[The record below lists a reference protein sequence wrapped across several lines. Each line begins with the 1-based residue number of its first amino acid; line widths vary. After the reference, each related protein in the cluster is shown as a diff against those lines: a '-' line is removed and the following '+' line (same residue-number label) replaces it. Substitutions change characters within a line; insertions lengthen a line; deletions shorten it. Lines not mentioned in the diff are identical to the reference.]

1 MDINKVETFF
11 PRLNKIITTLRK
23 ENKLLTPIKNGG
35 WTPVQIINHLVDSQT
50 QAYYRT
56 MWILSEDMTTLKPFN
71 QDKWVELSK
80 DFPLDAALHIIN
92 GLYTRWFHLLKNINP
107 KDYQKIAIH
116 PEIGEVILGPLVE
129 YYINHGESH
138 LETLIK

>member
-50 QAYYRT
+50 G
-56 MWILSEDMTTLKPFN
+56 
-71 QDKWVELSK
+71 
-80 DFPLDAALHIIN
+80 HIIELC
-92 GLYTRWFHLLKNINP
+92 GY
-107 KDYQKIAIH
+107 YQKM
-116 PEIGEVILGPLVE
+116 
-129 YYINHGESH
+129 
-138 LETLIK
+138 

>member
-1 MDINKVETFF
+1 MDLNNVETFF
-11 PRLNKIITTLRK
+11 PRLDKIITILRK

-35 WTPVQIINHLVDSQT
+35 WTPVQILNHLVDSQT

-56 MWILSEDMTTLKPFN
+56 MWILSEDVTTLKPFN

-80 DFPLDAALHIIN
+80 DFPIDAALQIIN

-107 KDYQKIAIH
+107 IDYHKKAIH
-116 PEIGEVILGPLVE
+116 PEIGEVVLGPLVE